1 MGLTISNLNTLMPQN
16 LGKKGSL
23 MSDIDEEITKKSEAG
38 FKGFCQATTIG
49 TIGVIFILLL
59 MAAFLL

>member
-1 MGLTISNLNTLMPQN
+1 MPQIFEE
-16 LGKKGSL
+16 KGNL
-23 MSDIDEEITKKSEAG
+23 MSDTNEEIARRSEAG

-49 TIGVIFILLL
+49 TIGVIIVLLL

>member
-1 MGLTISNLNTLMPQN
+1 MGLTTSNLNTLMPQIFEE
-16 LGKKGSL
+16 KGNL
-23 MSDIDEEITKKSEAG
+23 MSDTNEEIARRSEAG

-49 TIGVIFILLL
+49 TIGVIIVLLL

>member
-1 MGLTISNLNTLMPQN
+1 MPQIFEEKGN
-16 LGKKGSL
+16 L
-23 MSDIDEEITKKSEAG
+23 MNDTNEEIARRSEAG

-49 TIGVIFILLL
+49 TIGVIIILLL

>member
-1 MGLTISNLNTLMPQN
+1 MTQNSEEKGFLMR
-16 LGKKGSL
+16 
-23 MSDIDEEITKKSEAG
+23 DINEEIEKKSETG

-49 TIGVIFILLL
+49 TIGVVIILLL

>member
-1 MGLTISNLNTLMPQN
+1 MTISNLSTLIPQI
-16 LGKKGSL
+16 LEEKGNL
-23 MSDIDEEITKKSEAG
+23 MSDTNEEIARRSEAG

-49 TIGVIFILLL
+49 TIGVIVVLLL

>member
-1 MGLTISNLNTLMPQN
+1 MGLTISNLSTLIPQI
-16 LGKKGSL
+16 LEEKGNL
-23 MSDIDEEITKKSEAG
+23 MSDTNEEIARRSEAG

-49 TIGVIFILLL
+49 TIGVIVVLLL

>member
-1 MGLTISNLNTLMPQN
+1 MGLTIFNLNTLMPQIFEE
-16 LGKKGSL
+16 KGNL
-23 MSDIDEEITKKSEAG
+23 MSDTNEEIARRSEAG

-49 TIGVIFILLL
+49 TIGVIIILLL

>member
-1 MGLTISNLNTLMPQN
+1 MPQN
-16 LGKKGSL
+16 FEEKGSL
-23 MSDIDEEITKKSEAG
+23 MSDINEEIAKKSEAG

-49 TIGVIFILLL
+49 TISVVTILLL